1 MRFLVFLIF
10 VTSVSNSQIKA
21 VTENGDEVV
30 LYDDKSWK
38 FINENINNEFDSSK
52 NYPVFYHD
60 ENSTFL
66 LKSNINDVGVMIDPK
81 KWSFNK
87 SATDDSEFEFELKNE
102 SLYGLMINEKME
114 IPLETLKESAFYNF
128 DFAAND
134 ANILEQEYRYINDL
148 LVLKLHMQGTIDG
161 LSVYYYG
168 YYFSGD
174 KGTTQFVTYST
185 SNLFELYKNEA
196 ELLLNGLVELN

>member
-1 MRFLVFLIF
+1 MRFLVFFIF
-10 VTSVSNSQIKA
+10 VTSLSNSQIKA
-21 VTENGDEVV
+21 VTENGDEVI

-38 FINENINNEFDSSK
+38 FINENINKEFDSSK
-52 NYPVFYHD
+52 SYPVYYHD

-66 LKSNINDVGVMIDPK
+66 LKSNVNNVGVMIDPK

-114 IPLETLKESAFYNF
+114 IPLQTLKESAFYNF

-174 KGTTQFVTYST
+174 NGTTQFVTYST

>member
-87 SATDDSEFEFELKNE
+87 SSTDDSEFEFELKNSYQNCLTIIKEFE
-102 SLYGLMINEKME
+102 SKNGDLRYQLYPCFIINGEESVSDGWDEDIFIEQINE
-114 IPLETLKESAFYNF
+114 
-128 DFAAND
+128 
-134 ANILEQEYRYINDL
+134 
-148 LVLKLHMQGTIDG
+148 GTWLI
-161 LSVYYYG
+161 
-168 YYFSGD
+168 
-174 KGTTQFVTYST
+174 
-185 SNLFELYKNEA
+185 
-196 ELLLNGLVELN
+196 

>member
-87 SATDDSEFEFELKNE
+87 SSTDDSEFEFELKNE
-102 SLYGLMINEKME
+102 SLFGLMINEKIEM
-114 IPLETLKESAFYNF
+114 PLETLKESAFYNF
-128 DFAAND
+128 DFAANN
-134 ANILEQEYRYINDL
+134 ANILEEEYRYINDL

-161 LSVYYYG
+161 FSVYYYG
-168 YYFSGD
+168 YYFSG
-174 KGTTQFVTYST
+174 KEGTTQFVTYST

-196 ELLLNGLVELN
+196 EQLLNGLVELN

>member
-1 MRFLVFLIF
+1 MRFLVFFIF
-10 VTSVSNSQIKA
+10 ITSLSNSQIKA
-21 VTENGDEVV
+21 VTENGDEVI

-38 FINENINNEFDSSK
+38 FINENINKEFDNSK
-52 NYPVFYHD
+52 SYPVYYHD

-66 LKSNINDVGVMIDPK
+66 LKSNVNNVGVMIDPK

-87 SATDDSEFEFELKNE
+87 STTDDSEFEFELKNE

-174 KGTTQFVTYST
+174 NGTTQFVTYST